1 MPDAVQQQDARLHT
15 FPFTSQTKRGMYLSI
30 ADVLLVTSIIQ
41 SLTLAVF
48 LLFPSNFSLVSNRL
62 LFVSVLCFA
71 GWLFEIFLYGTGL
84 ALKHPGLAYLGTLV
98 ALLQAG
104 TLFLYAKSLMY
115 RDFRLRSEHAVH
127 SLLFWVVS
135 AIFVVEYYLQPTEVK
150 LQILMQRDHPGVL
163 TSPLLAVAIHLV
175 FLGYL
180 YATIRAINRFGLD
193 VRQIFSNIES
203 KQLAWLRVL
212 LTGYS
217 FVWTVSMIYCLSA
230 HVFIGG
236 AANKW
241 VVATG
246 AVTGFLFINYL
257 LLNALRQPVVFSG
270 LSAEET
276 DLLSTDRPAGS
287 GSAPDAALIARV
299 SQHMD
304 ETHPHLNP
312 NLTVEQLARQ
322 LGVAPRELSRAINQ
336 GFGQN
341 FFEFV
346 SGYRL
351 AQARHLLEDA
361 GSTASILDIMYEA
374 GFNSKSVFNTA
385 FKKATG
391 MTPSQYRSQR
401 R

>member
-1 MPDAVQQQDARLHT
+1 
-15 FPFTSQTKRGMYLSI
+15 MYLSI

-41 SLTLAVF
+41 SLALAAF

-62 LFVSVLCFA
+62 LFVTVVCFA

-84 ALKHPGLAYLGTLV
+84 ALKHPSLAYLGTLV

-115 RDFRLRSEHAVH
+115 RDFRLRPEHAVH

-135 AIFVVEYYLQPTEVK
+135 AIFLVEYYVQPTEVK

-180 YATIRAINRFGLD
+180 YATIRAINRFGRD

-212 LTGYS
+212 LIGYS

-230 HVFIGG
+230 HVFIG
-236 AANKW
+236 AAGNKW

-270 LSAEET
+270 LSVEEA
-276 DLLSTDRPAGS
+276 DLLSTDRQAGTA
-287 GSAPDAALIARV
+287 SAPDSAVIARV
-299 SQHMD
+299 SRHM
-304 ETHPHLNP
+304 EESRPHLNP

-346 SGYRL
+346 SGYRV
-351 AQARHLLEDA
+351 AQARRLLEDA
-361 GSTASILDIMYEA
+361 GSTTSILDVMYDA

>member
-1 MPDAVQQQDARLHT
+1 MQGAVQRDAALRPV
-15 FPFTSQTKRGMYLSI
+15 PFTNQTGRGMYLSI

-41 SLTLAVF
+41 SLALAAF
-48 LLFPSNFSLVSNRL
+48 LLFPSNVSLVSNRL
-62 LFVSVLCFA
+62 LFVTVVCFA

-115 RDFRLRSEHAVH
+115 RDFRLRAGHLVH

-135 AIFVVEYYLQPTEVK
+135 AIFLVEYYVQPTEVK

-203 KQLAWLRVL
+203 KQLAWLRAL
-212 LTGYS
+212 LIGYS

-230 HVFIGG
+230 HVFIG
-236 AANKW
+236 AAGNEW

-270 LSAEET
+270 LSAEEA
-276 DLLSTDRPAGS
+276 DLLATDRQAGTPHV
-287 GSAPDAALIARV
+287 PDAALIERV
-299 SQHMD
+299 SRHM
-304 ETHPHLNP
+304 EESRPHLNP

-336 GFGQN
+336 GLGQN

-346 SGYRL
+346 SGYRV
-351 AQARHLLEDA
+351 AHARLLLEDP
-361 GSTASILDIMYEA
+361 GTTTSILDIMYEA

-401 R
+401 C